1 MNVVAYVAAV
11 RDMEGVLDHI
21 SVSACQLVESRGVSR
36 TESRVGVLG
45 ATVPSAFQADASV
58 DLWPLPTVVDLDAA
72 CISTVLHLYLYN
84 NAHSRPSFSETIHI
98 YIDNLGK

>member
-58 DLWPLPTVVDLDAA
+58 DLWPLPTVVDL
-72 CISTVLHLYLYN
+72 HLY
-84 NAHSRPSFSETIHI
+84 SPPSISIYTTMLTLGLHFPKPYTITHI
-98 YIDNLGK
+98 KII